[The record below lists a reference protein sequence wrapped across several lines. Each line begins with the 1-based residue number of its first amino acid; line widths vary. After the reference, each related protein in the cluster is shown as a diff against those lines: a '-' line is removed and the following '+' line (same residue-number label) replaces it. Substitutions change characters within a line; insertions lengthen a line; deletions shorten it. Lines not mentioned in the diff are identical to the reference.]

1 MIVRIQATWTVL
13 LLLCAVAW
21 LCFALP
27 DSWAMAVGGLL
38 AAALFYLGVMAL
50 QFTLMQR
57 VNQPAL

>member
-38 AAALFYLGVMAL
+38 AAALFYLGVMA
-50 QFTLMQR
+50 
-57 VNQPAL
+57 